1 MRGAADQAGL
11 PMARLI
17 AALVLVLSVVASH
30 AKPLSPAEF
39 TKEFSSAL
47 RAALPTAV
55 VTVRSDLNLVIKNDD
70 GTEAQAFL
78 TNAYQD
84 YPAGRTDSRAS
95 FANTSRRLPS
105 SSDFARR
112 RSTEQESF
120 PSSRTAGGS
129 RRPMRR

>member
-84 YPAGRTDSRAS
+84 YLAGRPDGFQSVIRKYVA
-95 FANTSRRLPS
+95 AI
-105 SSDFARR
+105 A
-112 RSTEQESF
+112 EQQRF
-120 PSSRTAGGS
+120 RQAK
-129 RRPMRR
+129 